1 MKIDPRPFYGL
12 SFAAGCVDAISF
24 IACGGV
30 FTANM
35 TGNTV
40 LFGIALGA
48 KFGFVNAGI
57 GLVPPL
63 LSIVAFI
70 VGTIAT
76 LPFFRANFEGIRAAR
91 VIVAEA
97 VLVAIASFVFNLHA
111 LQAPY
116 NVSICIVLVSFVM
129 GMQSI
134 VAAKA
139 GLPGISTTYVTGSL
153 VTAVV
158 SAFGSGGDRRRKREA
173 GHDTLAWVGYLA
185 GAVLGTLCVIGLR
198 RFALWPTTLLFIGLA
213 IWIYHAFAHIDFKEA

>member
-24 IACGGV
+24 IGFGGV

-40 LFGIALGA
+40 LFGIAVGA
-48 KFGFVNAGI
+48 RFGFVNAGI
-57 GLVPPL
+57 GLIPPL
-63 LSIVAFI
+63 LSIVAF
-70 VGTIAT
+70 VAGTVAT
-76 LPFFRANFEGIRAAR
+76 LPYFRATFEGMRAAR
-91 VIVAEA
+91 VVIAEA
-97 VLVAIASFVFNLHA
+97 ILVAIASVAFNAHVPFNISL
-111 LQAPY
+111 
-116 NVSICIVLVSFVM
+116 CIVLVSFVM

-158 SAFGSGGDRRRKREA
+158 NAFGAGGDPGRKRIA
-173 GHDTLAWVGYLA
+173 GHDTMAWIGYLA
-185 GAVLGTLCVIGLR
+185 GAIGGTLCVVGLG

-213 IWIYHAFAHIDFKEA
+213 IWIYHAFAHVDFKEA